1 MDINLARTFLAIC
14 EVGNFVKA
22 SERLYV
28 TQSTVST
35 RVKLLEDLLGQPLFV
50 RTKAGAS
57 LTAAGA
63 QFRPFAEKLL
73 QTWEQARHNVGLPVE
88 YSTLLTVGAEFTLW
102 ERMMVSWMSW
112 VRQAL
117 PEIALRAEVGTS
129 DTLMT
134 QVVEGFI
141 DLAVSYTPQ
150 HRSGLVVEKLAQDSL
165 VLVSTD
171 PAARGPWDASYVF
184 VDWGAEFRMEHLN
197 AFPSLA
203 APALAVSYGPLAQQH
218 ILRAGGSAYLPLR
231 AVRPRLEEGVLH
243 LVEDAPVFRRPI
255 FIVHLEGVDNPLFQ
269 TAVEGLRRAAR
280 DEAGDDGDA

>member
-63 QFRPFAEKLL
+63 QFRPYAEKLV
-73 QTWEQARHNVGLPVE
+73 QTWEQARHNVGLPTE
-88 YSTLLTVGAEFTLW
+88 FSTLLTVGAEFTLW
-102 ERMMVSWMSW
+102 ERMLVSWMSW
-112 VRQAL
+112 VRKAL
-117 PEIALRAEVGTS
+117 PAVALRAEVGTS
-129 DTLMT
+129 DALMGH
-134 QVVEGFI
+134 VVEGFI
-141 DLAVSYTPQ
+141 DLAVCYTPQ
-150 HRSGLVVEKLAQDSL
+150 HRSGVVVEQLAQDSL

-171 PAARGPWDASYVF
+171 PATRGPRGAGYVF
-184 VDWGAEFRMEHLN
+184 VDWGAEFRMEHLE
-197 AFPSLA
+197 AFPDLA
-203 APALAVSYGPLAQQH
+203 ASAMAVSYGPLAQQH

-243 LVEDAPVFRRPI
+243 MVEDAPVFRRPI
-255 FIVHLEGVDNPLFQ
+255 FMVHLDGVDNPPFH
-269 TAVEGLRRAAR
+269 TALEGLRQAALE
-280 DEAGDDGDA
+280 EAGADREA

>member
-73 QTWEQARHNVGLPVE
+73 QTWEQARHNVGLPTE
-88 YSTLLTVGAEFTLW
+88 YSALLTVGAEFTLW

-117 PEIALRAEVGTS
+117 PEVALRAEVGTS
-129 DTLMT
+129 DTLMS

-165 VLVSTD
+165 VLVSTE
-171 PAARGPWDASYVF
+171 PTTRGPWDASYVF
-184 VDWGAEFRMEHLN
+184 VDWGAEFRMEHLD
-197 AFPSLA
+197 AFPDLA

-243 LVEDAPVFRRPI
+243 LVEGAPVFRRPI

-269 TAVEGLRRAAR
+269 TAVEGLRSAAR
-280 DEAGDDGDA
+280 DEAGDDPEP